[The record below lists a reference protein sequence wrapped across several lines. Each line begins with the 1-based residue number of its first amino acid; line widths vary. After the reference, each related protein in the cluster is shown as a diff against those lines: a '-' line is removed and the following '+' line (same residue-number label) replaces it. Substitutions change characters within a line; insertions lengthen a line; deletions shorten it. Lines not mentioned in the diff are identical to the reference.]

1 AIASRCPCH
10 SHCIAA
16 RRRDRHATWYEQLP
30 LNHLDIMSVLLET
43 TFGDLVLDLDVDGS
57 PALCKNILK
66 LAKARYYT
74 NTLIYNIVPGKYCQM
89 GDPSG
94 DGTGGCTIYGLID
107 SYQTSMAASGNK
119 NSNNQRPKQITP
131 DVTKSQR
138 RFLQSHGR
146 NLSPDELNRK
156 GLIIAM
162 EMANLPHTIGSQF
175 LLTLS
180 DTNGLRNLISTAN
193 KVDNGGNDC
202 TDKQNNTAI
211 RYLSLGTV
219 VEDSQNI
226 LSKLN
231 RAYCDDNGRPYADI
245 RIQRALVIHD
255 PFEDPVGMEDLLRW
269 RGVECNWGE
278 VGEGDIRDDD
288 LMEGYPLAPQSPAY
302 DRPIEEI
309 VPTRIQADDTT
320 LFATAGWDDNNA
332 SNEYDDEEEE
342 DEAARQHRLELQE
355 KQEAEWRKRQ
365 ESSKAVLLEMLGD
378 RPTADIQAPENVLFV
393 CKLNPFT
400 NDEDLELIFSRFDS
414 RAKAE
419 IIRDPDTGASLQYAF
434 VEFTTN
440 EACNEAYLK
449 MNNALV
455 DDRRIRVDFSQ
466 SVAKVWDRYHRKYRM
481 GDRSGVDRG
490 FVDGGQSNSG
500 RGRGRGNGREHGDR
514 RGRGP
519 GHWNSTKSNV
529 PGRNSDQF
537 GYGNKGQQQPQQHQP
552 AANDNRSEEDSEF
565 DSFGRVV
572 RSRDANEK
580 YHSQQSE
587 NGNGSISGSHRPR
600 DNNRS
605 HNQSRDRAHDA
616 RRGVGSGSRNDDRR
630 SRSPCSDSSDS
641 GRRKKK
647 HHKHR
652 RKDSSRRKRSRSR
665 ERERKAKK
673 HHRHRHRDYSSSEDD
688 ETHVKSVDHTIE
700 IMTNI
705 GDAMKGL
712 ILDNL

>member
-1 AIASRCPCH
+1 VVVFVDVARHNVDAALQH
-10 SHCIAA
+10 SFSTCIFIGNSFISYGI
-16 RRRDRHATWYEQLP
+16 HKC
-30 LNHLDIMSVLLET
+30 MS
-43 TFGDLVLDLDVDGS
+43 S
-57 PALCKNILK
+57 
-66 LAKARYYT
+66 
-74 NTLIYNIVPGKYCQM
+74 
-89 GDPSG
+89 DPSG
-94 DGTGGCTIYGLID
+94 DGTGGCSIYGLID
-107 SYQTSMAASGNK
+107 AYQSSLVANGNNK
-119 NSNNQRPKQITP
+119 QKPKPIPP

-146 NLSPDELNRK
+146 NLSPDELNQK

-162 EMANLPHTIGSQF
+162 ELANVPHTIGSQF

-180 DTNGLRNLISTAN
+180 DTNGLRDLISTAN
-193 KVDNGGNDC
+193 KVDDGGNDGM
-202 TDKQNNTAI
+202 DKQNNTAI

-255 PFEDPVGMEDLLRW
+255 PFDDPAGMEDLLRW
-269 RGVECNWGE
+269 RGVEYNSGE
-278 VGEGDIRDDD
+278 VGEGDIRGDVD
-288 LMEGYPLAPQSPAY
+288 LNEGCPLAPQSPSY

-320 LFATAGWDDNNA
+320 LFATAGWDDDNA
-332 SNEYDDEEEE
+332 SNEYEDEEDE

-355 KQEAEWRKRQ
+355 KQEEEWRKRQ
-365 ESSKAVLLEMLGD
+365 ETSKAVLLEMLGD

-490 FVDGGQSNSG
+490 FVDGAQNNSG
-500 RGRGRGNGREHGDR
+500 RGRGYGREHGR
-514 RGRGP
+514 GRGRGP
-519 GHWNSTKSNV
+519 SYWNSTRSNV
-529 PGRNSDQF
+529 PGRNSRDQF
-537 GYGNKGQQQPQQHQP
+537 GYGNKGQQQPQQQQQP
-552 AANDNRSEEDSEF
+552 DDNRTVNDSEF

-587 NGNGSISGSHRPR
+587 NGNGSRSGSHRPR
-600 DNNRS
+600 DDNQS
-605 HNQSRDRAHDA
+605 HNLSRDRAHDA
-616 RRGVGSGSRNDDRR
+616 RRDTGSGSRNDDRR

-641 GRRKKK
+641 GRRRKK

-673 HHRHRHRDYSSSEDD
+673 RRHRHRDYSSSEDD
-688 ETHVKSVDHTIE
+688 ETH
-700 IMTNI
+700 
-705 GDAMKGL
+705 
-712 ILDNL
+712 DNKHRQSHHRSR

>member
-1 AIASRCPCH
+1 
-10 SHCIAA
+10 
-16 RRRDRHATWYEQLP
+16 
-30 LNHLDIMSVLLET
+30 MS
-43 TFGDLVLDLDVDGS
+43 S
-57 PALCKNILK
+57 
-66 LAKARYYT
+66 
-74 NTLIYNIVPGKYCQM
+74 
-89 GDPSG
+89 DPSG
-94 DGTGGCTIYGLID
+94 DGTGGCSIYGLID
-107 SYQTSMAASGNK
+107 AYQSSLVANGNNK
-119 NSNNQRPKQITP
+119 QKPKPIPP

-146 NLSPDELNRK
+146 NLSPDELNQK

-162 EMANLPHTIGSQF
+162 ELANVPHTIGSQF

-180 DTNGLRNLISTAN
+180 DTNGLRDLISTAN
-193 KVDNGGNDC
+193 KVDDGGNDGM
-202 TDKQNNTAI
+202 DKQNNTAI

-255 PFEDPVGMEDLLRW
+255 PFDDPAGMEDLLRW
-269 RGVECNWGE
+269 RGVEYNSGE
-278 VGEGDIRDDD
+278 VGEGDIRGDVD
-288 LMEGYPLAPQSPAY
+288 LNEGCPLAPQSPSY

-320 LFATAGWDDNNA
+320 LFATAGWDDDNA
-332 SNEYDDEEEE
+332 SNEYEDEEDE

-355 KQEAEWRKRQ
+355 KQEEEWRKRQ
-365 ESSKAVLLEMLGD
+365 ETSKAVLLEMLGD

-490 FVDGGQSNSG
+490 FVDGAQNNSG
-500 RGRGRGNGREHGDR
+500 RGRGYGREHGR
-514 RGRGP
+514 GRGRGP
-519 GHWNSTKSNV
+519 SYWNSTRSNV
-529 PGRNSDQF
+529 PGRNSRDQF
-537 GYGNKGQQQPQQHQP
+537 GYGNKGQQQPQQQQL
-552 AANDNRSEEDSEF
+552 ADDNRTVNDSEF
-565 DSFGRVV
+565 GSFGRVV

-587 NGNGSISGSHRPR
+587 NGNGSRSGSHRPR
-600 DNNRS
+600 DDNQS
-605 HNQSRDRAHDA
+605 HNLSRDRAHDA
-616 RRGVGSGSRNDDRR
+616 RRDTGSGSRNDDRR

-641 GRRKKK
+641 GRRRKK

-673 HHRHRHRDYSSSEDD
+673 RRHRHRDYSSSEDD
-688 ETHVKSVDHTIE
+688 ETH
-700 IMTNI
+700 
-705 GDAMKGL
+705 
-712 ILDNL
+712 DNKHRQSHHRSR

>member
-1 AIASRCPCH
+1 
-10 SHCIAA
+10 
-16 RRRDRHATWYEQLP
+16 
-30 LNHLDIMSVLLET
+30 MS
-43 TFGDLVLDLDVDGS
+43 S
-57 PALCKNILK
+57 
-66 LAKARYYT
+66 
-74 NTLIYNIVPGKYCQM
+74 
-89 GDPSG
+89 DPSG
-94 DGTGGCTIYGLID
+94 DGTGGCSIYGLID
-107 SYQTSMAASGNK
+107 AYQSSLVANGNNK
-119 NSNNQRPKQITP
+119 QKPKPIPP

-146 NLSPDELNRK
+146 NLSPDELNQK

-162 EMANLPHTIGSQF
+162 ELANVPHTIGSQF

-180 DTNGLRNLISTAN
+180 DTNGLRDLISTAN
-193 KVDNGGNDC
+193 KVDDGGNDGM
-202 TDKQNNTAI
+202 DKQNNTAI

-255 PFEDPVGMEDLLRW
+255 PFDDPAGMEDLLRW
-269 RGVECNWGE
+269 RGVEYNSGE
-278 VGEGDIRDDD
+278 VGEGDIRGDVD
-288 LMEGYPLAPQSPAY
+288 LNEGCPLAPQSPSY

-320 LFATAGWDDNNA
+320 LFATAGWDDDNA
-332 SNEYDDEEEE
+332 SNEYEDEEDE

-355 KQEAEWRKRQ
+355 KQEEEWRKRQ
-365 ESSKAVLLEMLGD
+365 ETSKAVLLEMLGD

-490 FVDGGQSNSG
+490 FVDGAQNNSG
-500 RGRGRGNGREHGDR
+500 RGRGYGREHGR
-514 RGRGP
+514 GRGRGP
-519 GHWNSTKSNV
+519 SYWNSTRSNV
-529 PGRNSDQF
+529 PGRNSRDQF
-537 GYGNKGQQQPQQHQP
+537 GYGNKGQQQPQQQQL
-552 AANDNRSEEDSEF
+552 ADDNRTVNDSEF

-587 NGNGSISGSHRPR
+587 NGNGSRSGSHRPR
-600 DNNRS
+600 DDNQS
-605 HNQSRDRAHDA
+605 HNLSRDRAHDA
-616 RRGVGSGSRNDDRR
+616 RRDTGSGSRNDDRR

-641 GRRKKK
+641 GRRRKK

-673 HHRHRHRDYSSSEDD
+673 RRHRHRDYSSSEDD
-688 ETHVKSVDHTIE
+688 ETH
-700 IMTNI
+700 
-705 GDAMKGL
+705 
-712 ILDNL
+712 DNKHRQSHHRSR

>member
-1 AIASRCPCH
+1 
-10 SHCIAA
+10 
-16 RRRDRHATWYEQLP
+16 
-30 LNHLDIMSVLLET
+30 MS
-43 TFGDLVLDLDVDGS
+43 S
-57 PALCKNILK
+57 
-66 LAKARYYT
+66 
-74 NTLIYNIVPGKYCQM
+74 
-89 GDPSG
+89 DPSG
-94 DGTGGCTIYGLID
+94 DGTGGCSIYGLID
-107 SYQTSMAASGNK
+107 AYQSSLVANGNNK
-119 NSNNQRPKQITP
+119 QKPKPIPP

-146 NLSPDELNRK
+146 NLSPDELNQK

-162 EMANLPHTIGSQF
+162 ELANVPHTIGSQF

-180 DTNGLRNLISTAN
+180 DTNGLRDLISTAN
-193 KVDNGGNDC
+193 KVDDGGNDGM
-202 TDKQNNTAI
+202 DKQNNTAI

-255 PFEDPVGMEDLLRW
+255 PFDDPAGMEDLLRW
-269 RGVECNWGE
+269 RGVEYNSGE
-278 VGEGDIRDDD
+278 VGEGDIRGDVD
-288 LMEGYPLAPQSPAY
+288 LNEGCPLAPQSPSY

-320 LFATAGWDDNNA
+320 LFATAGWDDDNA
-332 SNEYDDEEEE
+332 SNEYEDEEDE

-355 KQEAEWRKRQ
+355 KQEEEWRKRQ
-365 ESSKAVLLEMLGD
+365 ETSKAVLLEMLGD

-490 FVDGGQSNSG
+490 FVDGAQNNSG
-500 RGRGRGNGREHGDR
+500 RGRGYGREHGR
-514 RGRGP
+514 GRGRGP
-519 GHWNSTKSNV
+519 SYWNSTRSNV
-529 PGRNSDQF
+529 PGRNSRDQF
-537 GYGNKGQQQPQQHQP
+537 GYGNKGQQQPQQQQL
-552 AANDNRSEEDSEF
+552 AANDNRTVNDSEF
-565 DSFGRVV
+565 GSFGRVV

-587 NGNGSISGSHRPR
+587 NGNGSRSGSHRPR
-600 DNNRS
+600 DDNQS
-605 HNQSRDRAHDA
+605 HNLSRDRAHDA
-616 RRGVGSGSRNDDRR
+616 RRDTGSGSRNDDRR

-641 GRRKKK
+641 GRRRKK

-673 HHRHRHRDYSSSEDD
+673 RRHRHRDYSSSEDD
-688 ETHVKSVDHTIE
+688 ETH
-700 IMTNI
+700 
-705 GDAMKGL
+705 
-712 ILDNL
+712 DNKHRQSHHRSR

>member
-1 AIASRCPCH
+1 
-10 SHCIAA
+10 
-16 RRRDRHATWYEQLP
+16 
-30 LNHLDIMSVLLET
+30 MSLLLET

-94 DGTGGCTIYGLID
+94 DGTGGCSIYGLID
-107 SYQTSMAASGNK
+107 AYQSSLVANGNNK
-119 NSNNQRPKQITP
+119 QKPKPIPP

-146 NLSPDELNRK
+146 NLSPDELNQK

-162 EMANLPHTIGSQF
+162 ELANVPHTIGSQF

-180 DTNGLRNLISTAN
+180 DTNGLRDLISTAN
-193 KVDNGGNDC
+193 KVDDGGNDGM
-202 TDKQNNTAI
+202 DKQNNTAI

-255 PFEDPVGMEDLLRW
+255 PFDDPAGMEDLLRW
-269 RGVECNWGE
+269 RGVEYNSGE
-278 VGEGDIRDDD
+278 VGEGDIRGDVD
-288 LMEGYPLAPQSPAY
+288 LNEGCPLAPQSPSY

-320 LFATAGWDDNNA
+320 LFATAGWDDDNA
-332 SNEYDDEEEE
+332 SNEYEDEEDE

-355 KQEAEWRKRQ
+355 KQEEEWRKRQ
-365 ESSKAVLLEMLGD
+365 ETSKAVLLEMLGD

-490 FVDGGQSNSG
+490 FVDGAQNNSG
-500 RGRGRGNGREHGDR
+500 RGRGYGREHG

-519 GHWNSTKSNV
+519 SYWNSTRSNV
-529 PGRNSDQF
+529 PGRNSRDQF
-537 GYGNKGQQQPQQHQP
+537 GYGNKGQQQPQQQQL
-552 AANDNRSEEDSEF
+552 ADDNRTVNDSEF
-565 DSFGRVV
+565 GSFGRVV

-587 NGNGSISGSHRPR
+587 NGNGSRSGSHRPR
-600 DNNRS
+600 DDNQS
-605 HNQSRDRAHDA
+605 HNLSRDRAHDA
-616 RRGVGSGSRNDDRR
+616 RRDTGSGSRNNDRR

-641 GRRKKK
+641 GRRRKK

-673 HHRHRHRDYSSSEDD
+673 RRHRHRDYSSSEDD
-688 ETHVKSVDHTIE
+688 ETH
-700 IMTNI
+700 
-705 GDAMKGL
+705 
-712 ILDNL
+712 DNKHRQSHHRSR